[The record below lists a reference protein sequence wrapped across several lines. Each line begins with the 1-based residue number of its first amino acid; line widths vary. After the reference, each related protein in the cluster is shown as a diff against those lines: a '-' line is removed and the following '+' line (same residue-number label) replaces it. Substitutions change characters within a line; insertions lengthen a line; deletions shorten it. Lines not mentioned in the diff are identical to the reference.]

1 MKANF
6 KHYYEDGN
14 ITLSVSTE
22 ELVIITTGIKDQ
34 LKKQKDY
41 LEFYKEELVN
51 PVVECNPELEI
62 QKCNTKI
69 EQLESMLSELQ
80 S

>member
-1 MKANF
+1 MKANY

-14 ITLSVSTE
+14 ITLSVSTD
-22 ELVIITTGIKDQ
+22 ELFFITTGIQ
-34 LKKQKDY
+34 EQIKKQKDY
-41 LEFYKEELVN
+41 LEFYKEELIN
-51 PVVECNPELEI
+51 PVVECNPDLEI
-62 QKCNTKI
+62 QECNAKI

>member
-22 ELVIITTGIKDQ
+22 ELSSITLGLQDQ
-34 LKKQKDY
+34 LKKQNDY
-41 LEFYKEELVN
+41 LIFYKEELIN
-51 PVVECNPELEI
+51 PVVECNAEIEI
-62 QKCNTKI
+62 QKCNAKI
-69 EQLESMLSELQ
+69 GQLESMLSELQ

>member
-1 MKANF
+1 MKANY
-6 KHYYEDGN
+6 KHGN
-14 ITLSVSTE
+14 ITLSVNTE
-22 ELVIITTGIKDQ
+22 ELSSITLGIKDQ
-34 LKKQKDY
+34 IKKQKDY
-41 LEFYKEELVN
+41 LIFYKEELIN
-51 PVVECNPELEI
+51 PVVECNPDLEI

>member
-1 MKANF
+1 MKANY

-14 ITLSVSTE
+14 ITLSVSTD
-22 ELVIITTGIKDQ
+22 ELFFITTGIQ
-34 LKKQKDY
+34 EQIKKQKDY
-41 LEFYKEELVN
+41 LEFYKEELIN
-51 PVVECNPELEI
+51 PVVECNADLEI
-62 QKCNTKI
+62 QECNAKI

>member
-1 MKANF
+1 MKANY

-22 ELVIITTGIKDQ
+22 ELSSITMGIQDQ

-51 PVVECNPELEI
+51 PIVECNADLEI
-62 QKCNTKI
+62 QECNAKI
-69 EQLESMLSELQ
+69 SQLESMLSELQ

>member
-6 KHYYEDGN
+6 KHYYEDEN
-14 ITLSVSTE
+14 ITLSVDME
-22 ELVIITTGIKDQ
+22 ELSNITMGLQDQ
-34 LKKQKDY
+34 LQKQNDY
-41 LEFYKEELVN
+41 LIFYKEELIN
-51 PVVECNPELEI
+51 PVVECNAKIEI

-69 EQLESMLSELQ
+69 EQLESMLSILQ

>member
-14 ITLSVSTE
+14 ITLSVNLE
-22 ELVIITTGIKDQ
+22 ELSSITLGIQDQ

-41 LEFYKEELVN
+41 LTFYKEELIN
-51 PVVECNPELEI
+51 PVVECNPDLEI

-69 EQLESMLSELQ
+69 EQLESMLAELQ

>member
-1 MKANF
+1 MKANY

-14 ITLSVSTE
+14 ITLSVDTD
-22 ELVIITTGIKDQ
+22 ELFFIKTGIQEQ

-41 LEFYKEELVN
+41 LTFYKEELIN
-51 PVVECNPELEI
+51 PVVECNADLEI

-69 EQLESMLSELQ
+69 GQLESMLSELQ

>member
-1 MKANF
+1 MKANY
-6 KHYYEDGN
+6 KNGN
-14 ITLSVSTE
+14 ITLSVDID
-22 ELVIITTGIKDQ
+22 ELSSITLGLQDQ
-34 LKKQKDY
+34 LKKQNDY
-41 LEFYKEELVN
+41 LTFYKEELVN
-51 PVVECNPELEI
+51 QIVECNPDLEI